1 MNFAKNTIK
10 ITCSY
15 LTERYQYIKIV
26 DKRSTLLPMFF
37 EVPQGSILGPV
48 LFNLNVA
55 ELADCTYSKIIQYT
69 KDNTLYQH
77 CKISMLH

>member
-15 LTERYQYIKIV
+15 LTERYQYIQIV
-26 DKRSTLLPMFF
+26 GKRSNLLPMFF
-37 EVPQGSILGPV
+37 EVPQGSIIGPI

-55 ELADCTYSKIIQYT
+55 ELADCTYSKII
-69 KDNTLYQH
+69 
-77 CKISMLH
+77 

>member
-15 LTERYQYIKIV
+15 LTERYQYIQIV
-26 DKRSTLLPMFF
+26 DKRSTLLPMLF

-48 LFNLNVA
+48 QFNLNVA
-55 ELADCTYSKIIQYT
+55 ELADPTYSKIIQYA
-69 KDNTLYQH
+69 KGNTLYQH
-77 CKISMLH
+77 CKISWLH

>member
-15 LTERYQYIKIV
+15 LTERYQYIQIV
-26 DKRSTLLPMFF
+26 DKRSTLLPMLF

-48 LFNLNVA
+48 QFNLNVA
-55 ELADCTYSKIIQYT
+55 ELADPTYSKIIQYA
-69 KDNTLYQH
+69 KDNTLHQH
-77 CKISMLH
+77 CKISWLH